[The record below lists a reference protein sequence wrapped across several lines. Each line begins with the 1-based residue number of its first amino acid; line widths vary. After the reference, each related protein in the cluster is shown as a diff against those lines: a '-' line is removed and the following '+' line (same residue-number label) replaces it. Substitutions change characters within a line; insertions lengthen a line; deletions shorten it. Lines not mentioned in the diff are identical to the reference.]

1 MRVARTVY
9 QVCLYTRLLKYHIK
23 KIIIMNEL
31 SAEKNG
37 HLLLLFIEE
46 PIDDGMDDRLLLA

>member
-1 MRVARTVY
+1 
-9 QVCLYTRLLKYHIK
+9 
-23 KIIIMNEL
+23 MNEL